1 MLCEV
6 QSLAALNC
14 SSVAIHISCL
24 CRLHTKRGTSYRT
37 V

>member
-1 MLCEV
+1 MLCKL
-6 QSLAALNC
+6 QNLAALNC

-24 CRLHTKRGTSYRT
+24 FRLHTKSGTSYRT